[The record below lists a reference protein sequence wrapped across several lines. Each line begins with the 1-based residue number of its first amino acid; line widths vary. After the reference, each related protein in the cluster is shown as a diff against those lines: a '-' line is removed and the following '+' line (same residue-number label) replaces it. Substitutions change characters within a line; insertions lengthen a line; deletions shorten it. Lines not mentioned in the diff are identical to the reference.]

1 MGRKNNTEAILQFA
15 ILICMIFLLTY
26 AMLSGK
32 VSYYVHPRFYIG
44 IWFSIVILIMF
55 ALSLLSKIEKAR
67 HNVNV
72 RHYIIFAI
80 PLVTSML
87 FPATGV
93 GGNNMT
99 MAGGNNSS
107 SATEE
112 SYSYKDVTE
121 SNDSTYYS
129 DEIGGSS
136 NTLQDYT
143 QDTTAQGNEAHEDVA
158 EKYTRYESDGVM
170 IITDNIFAAW
180 YCDVYDYVDDFQ
192 GKKCQYLA
200 QVYSMDDFEENQ
212 FLAGRYF
219 MVCCA
224 ADLVGY
230 GILCESDIR
239 SELIDEEW
247 ITVTG
252 TIAEYQYNGNSVPML
267 TDVTITKAE
276 APEDEYIYYY

>member
-1 MGRKNNTEAILQFA
+1 MGRKKNTEAIIQFIILISMA
-15 ILICMIFLLTY
+15 ILLIY
-26 AMLSGK
+26 AMVSGN
-32 VSYYVHPRFYIG
+32 VNYYIHPRFYIG

-55 ALSLLSKIEKAR
+55 ALSLISKIEKAR

-80 PLVTSML
+80 PLVASVL
-87 FPATGV
+87 FPVTGV
-93 GGNNMT
+93 VGNNMT
-99 MAGGNNSS
+99 MAGSNIAS
-107 SATEE
+107 SANED
-112 SYSYKDVTE
+112 SYSDGEMSPNYDYTNYPDE
-121 SNDSTYYS
+121 IANDS
-129 DEIGGSS
+129 E
-136 NTLQDYT
+136 TLQNNT
-143 QDTTAQGNEAHEDVA
+143 QDTTENEVVEDVCQ
-158 EKYTRYESDGVM
+158 KYSSYEADGVM
-170 IITDNIFAAW
+170 VITDDIFAAW
-180 YCDVYDYVDDFQ
+180 YCDVYDYVDDFE

-200 QVYSMDDFEENQ
+200 QVYSMDDFKENQ

-239 SELIDEEW
+239 SELVDEQW